1 MRKYRLPVWM
11 TLLVFLL
18 PVGGHAQQDTSVD
31 ICVYGGTSAGV
42 IAACSAMRLGNPAL
56 LIEPGGQV
64 GGMTTGGLGE
74 TDIGNKG
81 AITGLAR
88 DFYRRVG
95 ARYGEVESWTFEP
108 HVALSVFLDYIRA
121 EGLPVWYHYRLSR
134 VEKKGTAIE
143 AIILE
148 RADPGTGPR
157 FCRVRA
163 KVFM

>member
-18 PVGGHAQQDTSVD
+18 PAGGQAQQDTSVD

-42 IAACSAMRLGNPAL
+42 IAACSAMRLGNAAL

-95 ARYGEVESWTFEP
+95 ARYGEVENRTFDP
-108 HVALSVFLDYIRA
+108 PVALSVFPDYNRA
-121 EGLPVWYHYRLSR
+121 EGLPVWHHYRLSR

-143 AIILE
+143 AII
-148 RADPGTGPR
+148 
-157 FCRVRA
+157 
-163 KVFM
+163 